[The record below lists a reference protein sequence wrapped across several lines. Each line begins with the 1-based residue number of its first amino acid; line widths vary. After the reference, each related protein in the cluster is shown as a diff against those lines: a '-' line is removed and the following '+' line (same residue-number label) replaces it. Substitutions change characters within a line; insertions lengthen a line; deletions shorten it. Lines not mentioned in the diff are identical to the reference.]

1 MASPKIIT
9 FDESAH
15 TAQLVSAGLDKQ
27 SAAELSAKIALLHA
41 EGVALAQA
49 KQNFVKA
56 GVESAKAQQLAVA
69 TRRFKQA
76 PAFEAPDVPPARTAG
91 FKSLG
96 DLFGTPDLSQTP
108 ARPAPMP
115 ESVDAMKAE
124 LARRTLVKRTA
135 KSARSK
141 EPAVPSTHANVS
153 GSVGNLLSSPV
164 PSQPQRAS
172 VPAPEAVDSGKAK
185 PAKEKPTKRTGSG
198 LKTRKIVPV
207 YDYSTGEIPNKIRDL
222 IDAHLAIEQED
233 AKSAGSLG
241 FMTRSLAIA
250 TLPHKRYEGRVFER
264 KNGDFNLTMMT
275 AHPEGLPFGIVPRML
290 LTWVCTEAV
299 QTGDRVLNLGS
310 SLAGYLAQL
319 GMHSSGGKRGDITR
333 LKHAMTTLFSSVISC
348 HYDGAEK
355 WALSNVLLADRVE
368 WWQPQNQD
376 EAGSWQSRLQL
387 SEPFFK
393 ECIEHPIPLD
403 MRAMRALGQSP
414 LALDIYVWM
423 THRMSYLSRRTII
436 PWISLQGQFGSNYAA
451 DEQGMRD
458 FKRAFLRELKQVL
471 VVYPEAKV
479 SDSASGLVMH
489 PSPPHVPF
497 DKKKLRQ
504 TKLTF

>member
-1 MASPKIIT
+1 MASTKIST

-15 TAQLVSAGLDKQ
+15 TAQLVSAGLDEQ
-27 SAAELSAKIALLHA
+27 AAAELSAKIALLHV

-49 KQNFVKA
+49 KRGFVNA
-56 GVESAKAQQLAVA
+56 GVQPAKAQQLAVA
-69 TRRFKQA
+69 TRRFKQ
-76 PAFEAPDVPPARTAG
+76 PADFEAPAEPPARTAG
-91 FKSLG
+91 FKSMSNLLG
-96 DLFGTPDLSQTP
+96 MPDPSQISKRSDSTPEPVDAVK
-108 ARPAPMP
+108 ARPAKKKP
-115 ESVDAMKAE
+115 
-124 LARRTLVKRTA
+124 VKRTA
-135 KSARSK
+135 KSADFEELRVFPADLDRS
-141 EPAVPSTHANVS
+141 E
-153 GSVGNLLSSPV
+153 SVGNLFGISD
-164 PSQPQRAS
+164 PSQPQKPSAPTPKAADAMKAE
-172 VPAPEAVDSGKAK
+172 PANKKLA
-185 PAKEKPTKRTGSG
+185 KRTGSG
-198 LKTRKIVPV
+198 LKTRKIIPV

-233 AKSAGSLG
+233 AKTAGSLG

-310 SLAGYLAQL
+310 SIAGYLAQL

-497 DKKKLRQ
+497 DKKKPRQ
-504 TKLTF
+504 SRLTF

>member
-1 MASPKIIT
+1 MASIKIST
-9 FDESAH
+9 FDEVAH
-15 TAQLVSAGLDKQ
+15 TAQLVSAGLDEQ
-27 SAAELSAKIALLHA
+27 AAAELSAKIARLHA
-41 EGVALAQA
+41 EGIALAQMKSGSVRA
-49 KQNFVKA
+49 GDEPVKA
-56 GVESAKAQQLAVA
+56 PLVVA
-69 TRRFKQA
+69 TRRIKQPAKSEA
-76 PAFEAPDVPPARTAG
+76 PAMPPARTAG
-91 FKSLG
+91 FTSMSSLLG
-96 DLFGTPDLSQTP
+96 
-108 ARPAPMP
+108 MP
-115 ESVDAMKAE
+115 EPVDA
-124 LARRTLVKRTA
+124 VI
-135 KSARSK
+135 
-141 EPAVPSTHANVS
+141 
-153 GSVGNLLSSPV
+153 
-164 PSQPQRAS
+164 
-172 VPAPEAVDSGKAK
+172 AK
-185 PAKEKPTKRTGSG
+185 PATRRRVKRSPNAANVEALAVLPIRADVPESIGDMSNVGNASQPRQASASTSEVVNATTAAPANKKPAKRVGSG

-207 YDYSTGEIPNKIRDL
+207 YDYRTGEIPNKIRDL

-299 QTGDRVLNLGS
+299 QTGDRILNLGS

-368 WWQPQNQD
+368 WWQPQNQA

-414 LALDIYVWM
+414 LALDIYVWL

-497 DKKKLRQ
+497 DKKKPRQ
-504 TKLTF
+504 SRLTF

>member
-1 MASPKIIT
+1 M
-9 FDESAH
+9 
-15 TAQLVSAGLDKQ
+15 
-27 SAAELSAKIALLHA
+27 
-41 EGVALAQA
+41 
-49 KQNFVKA
+49 
-56 GVESAKAQQLAVA
+56 
-69 TRRFKQA
+69 
-76 PAFEAPDVPPARTAG
+76 
-91 FKSLG
+91 
-96 DLFGTPDLSQTP
+96 
-108 ARPAPMP
+108 
-115 ESVDAMKAE
+115 
-124 LARRTLVKRTA
+124 
-135 KSARSK
+135 
-141 EPAVPSTHANVS
+141 
-153 GSVGNLLSSPV
+153 
-164 PSQPQRAS
+164 
-172 VPAPEAVDSGKAK
+172 
-185 PAKEKPTKRTGSG
+185 
-198 LKTRKIVPV
+198 KTRKIVPV

-233 AKSAGSLG
+233 AKSAGSIG

-436 PWISLQGQFGSNYAA
+436 PWVSLQGQFGSNYAA

-497 DKKKLRQ
+497 DKKKPRQ
-504 TKLTF
+504 SRLTF